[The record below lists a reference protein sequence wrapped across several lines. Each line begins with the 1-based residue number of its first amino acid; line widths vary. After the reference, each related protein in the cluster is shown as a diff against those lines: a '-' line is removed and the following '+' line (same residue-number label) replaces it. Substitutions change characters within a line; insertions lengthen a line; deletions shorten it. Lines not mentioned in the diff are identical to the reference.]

1 MLNSIVNGCTKTDIM
16 KKLYF
21 TLALSS
27 ITFLASAQTQRTV
40 LLEEFTQASCGPC
53 AAANPAFNSLL
64 NNNLAK
70 AVSVKYQVSWPGT
83 DPMNAQYASAVASR
97 VNYYSVTSVPYAIMD
112 GSPVTGASYAGYP
125 GNLNQTKIDN
135 EYVYA
140 SPFFLNVSHYLNAA
154 QDSIFISGT
163 FTAAQ
168 NFTSVGFVR
177 VYFMLIEKHIQFAT
191 PPGSNGETD
200 FYNVCRR
207 MYPGQGGAGLP
218 NSWTAGQ
225 DTTLNINASIPSYIY
240 DINELAVVCFI
251 QDNGTKEV
259 LQAGISWSP
268 VGIHD
273 FTGAPSN
280 INLFPNPATENV
292 KIGFNLPISSDVT
305 INIYNEVGMLVRT
318 ERRSL
323 AASGKQEMEINIEM
337 LASGIYTLELIADEL
352 RATSRLNVVH

>member
-1 MLNSIVNGCTKTDIM
+1 MLNQKKGNM
-16 KKLYF
+16 KKLYI
-21 TLALSS
+21 TLALLS
-27 ITFLASAQTQRTV
+27 ITFMAGAQTQRTV
-40 LLEEFTQASCGPC
+40 LVEEFTQASCGPC

-64 NNNLAK
+64 DNNLAK

-83 DPMNAQYASAVASR
+83 DPMNAQYASAVTSR
-97 VNYYSVTSVPYAIMD
+97 VNYYSVSSVPYAIMD

-125 GNLNQTKIDN
+125 GNLTQTKIDN
-135 EYVYA
+135 EYAYQ
-140 SPFFLNVSHYLNAA
+140 SPFMLNVSHTLNAA

-177 VYFMLIEKHIQFAT
+177 VYFMLIEKHIHFT
-191 PPGSNGETD
+191 SPPGSNGETD

-218 NSWTAGQ
+218 SSWTLGQ
-225 DTTLNINASIPSYIY
+225 DTTLSINASIPTYIY
-240 DINELAVVCFI
+240 DIDELAIVCFI

-273 FTGAPSN
+273 SNGVPSF
-280 INLFPNPATENV
+280 ISLFPNPAQDKV
-292 KIGFNLPISSDVT
+292 KIGFSSASDANVV
-305 INIYNEVGMLVRT
+305 INIYNSIGELIRT
-318 ERRSL
+318 ENKGL
-323 AASGKQEMEINIEM
+323 YAAGKQEIEISIEM
-337 LASGIYTLELIADEL
+337 LASGMYTVELVADEV
-352 RATSRLNVVH
+352 RASSRLNVVH